1 MRICATILRNVFNQ
15 HLPIIST
22 KDEISSFPK
31 LFWILQVYSAL
42 SSTSP
47 FLMTKEL
54 SVVKRRVSPWVTRAP
69 SFCHETAGVGTPLTG
84 HLMVMVV
91 FEAAVTLSPMFI
103 ITGLP
108 SPTGISCPGLGT
120 SITGL
125 IGSATNHH
133 KWRQLNNTSMLL
145 RNTFLLSIAQWKE
158 RRGRM
163 LHRKLTVY

>member
-1 MRICATILRNVFNQ
+1 M
-15 HLPIIST
+15 
-22 KDEISSFPK
+22 
-31 LFWILQVYSAL
+31 LQVYFAL

-54 SVVKRRVSPWVTRAP
+54 SVVKKRVSPWVTRAP
-69 SFCHETAGVGTPLTG
+69 SFCHETAGVGTPLAG

-120 SITGL
+120 SMTGL
-125 IGSATNHH
+125 TGS
-133 KWRQLNNTSMLL
+133 
-145 RNTFLLSIAQWKE
+145 
-158 RRGRM
+158 
-163 LHRKLTVY
+163 V